1 MNKKL
6 LMALCGA
13 VSSSALFA
21 SLGEGAVGHYVM
33 VRSGFGSLKATDKT
47 SCTYDTINKALSEGE
62 KPEYKNHNNLSIA
75 FGSMYDIWKFAG
87 INIDFEIMGAY
98 AKFKNDKPELS
109 DKNILKE
116 ADIPEAVVNDLI
128 DNLQLATK
136 NIRMVGAMVNLT
148 YEQYLLDWASVCIGG
163 GIGGGYTATKVTG
176 IITPKLNN
184 QGLFGGAKNVVNSRY
199 LHAGVMMYNFMIFG
213 RINWQAILF
222 DFGYRHVATKQIGK
236 SRMLGHDWD
245 KQANLKSDQFFIG
258 AGLQF

>member
-6 LMALCGA
+6 LMALCGV

-21 SLGEGAVGHYVM
+21 YVGEGAVGHYVM
-33 VRSGFGSLKATDKT
+33 VRTGFGSLKSTDKIT
-47 SCTYDTINKALSEGE
+47 CNHEATQKKLDDLE
-62 KPEYKNHNNLSIA
+62 KPEYNKHKNLSIA
-75 FGSMYDIWKFAG
+75 FGSMYDIWNFAG

-98 AKFKNDKPELS
+98 AKFKKDQPFEI
-109 DKNILKE
+109 DKNILKDAE
-116 ADIPEAVVNDLI
+116 VADVVVNNFINKLWI
-128 DNLQLATK
+128 AAK
-136 NIRMVGAMVNLT
+136 NIRMIGAMVNLT

-163 GIGGGYTATKVTG
+163 GIGGGYTATKVTK
-176 IITPKLNN
+176 IVDSSAHAVPMRVIPSSS
-184 QGLFGGAKNVVNSRY
+184 QY

-222 DFGYRHVATKQIGK
+222 DFGYRHVATRQIGT
-236 SRMLGHDWD
+236 SRMMAHDWD

>member
-33 VRSGFGSLKATDKT
+33 VRSGFGSLKATDSL
-47 SCTYDTINKALSEGE
+47 SCTKEGVQKLLNE
-62 KPEYKNHNNLSIA
+62 VGKPEYNNHKNLSIA

-98 AKFKNDKPELS
+98 AKFKNDKPITVPTALMQEIFKDLEVS
-109 DKNILKE
+109 DYLT
-116 ADIPEAVVNDLI
+116 VR
-128 DNLQLATK
+128 QLHIAPK
-136 NIRMVGAMVNLT
+136 NIRMLGAMANLT

-163 GIGGGYTATKVTG
+163 GIGGGYAATKFTTIVWDNGSTL
-176 IITPKLNN
+176 TP
-184 QGLFGGAKNVVNSRY
+184 GSRY
-199 LHAGVMMYNFMIFG
+199 LHAGIMMYNFMIFG
-213 RINWQAILF
+213 RINWQSVLF
-222 DFGYRHVATKQIGK
+222 DFGYRHVATKQIGQ
-236 SRMLGHDWD
+236 SRMWTYDWD

>member
-21 SLGEGAVGHYVM
+21 SVGEGAVGHYVM
-33 VRSGFGSLKATDKT
+33 VRSGFGSLKATDKIT
-47 SCTYDTINKALSEGE
+47 CNHEATQKVLDKIK
-62 KPEYKNHNNLSIA
+62 KPEYDNHKNLSIA
-75 FGSMYDIWKFAG
+75 FGSMYDIWNFAG

-98 AKFKNDKPELS
+98 AKFKDHKPFEV
-109 DKNILKE
+109 DKNMLKE
-116 ADIPEAVVNDLI
+116 AGVEDAVVNNFIAKLWL
-128 DNLQLATK
+128 NPK

-163 GIGGGYTATKVTG
+163 GIGGGYTATK
-176 IITPKLNN
+176 ITKIVFPHPN
-184 QGLFGGAKNVVNSRY
+184 GFAVGGPLIPSSSQY

-222 DFGYRHVATKQIGK
+222 DFGYRHVATKQIGT
-236 SRMLGHDWD
+236 SRMMGQDWD

>member
-21 SLGEGAVGHYVM
+21 SVGEGAVGHYVM
-33 VRSGFGSLKATDKT
+33 VRTGFGSLKSTDKIT
-47 SCTYDTINKALSEGE
+47 CNHEATQKKLDALE
-62 KPEYKNHNNLSIA
+62 KPESNKHKNLSIA
-75 FGSMYDIWKFAG
+75 FGSMYDIWNFAG

-98 AKFKNDKPELS
+98 AKFKNDSPFEV
-109 DKNILKE
+109 DKNILKDAE
-116 ADIPEAVVNDLI
+116 VADVVVNNYI
-128 DNLQLATK
+128 QQLFLAAK
-136 NIRMVGAMVNLT
+136 NIRMIGAMVNLT

-163 GIGGGYTATKVTG
+163 GIGGGYVATK
-176 IITPKLNN
+176 ITKVLTPSHAIANHI
-184 QGLFGGAKNVVNSRY
+184 VVIPSSSQY

-222 DFGYRHVATKQIGK
+222 DFGYRHVATKQMGT
-236 SRMLGHDWD
+236 SRMMGHDWD

>member
-6 LMALCGA
+6 LMALCGV

-21 SLGEGAVGHYVM
+21 YDAVGHYVM
-33 VRSGFGSLKATDKT
+33 VRSGFGSLKSTDKIACNHEAT
-47 SCTYDTINKALSEGE
+47 QNKLDAIE
-62 KPEYKNHNNLSIA
+62 KPEYNNHKNLSIA
-75 FGSMYDIWKFAG
+75 FGSMYDIWNFAG

-98 AKFKNDKPELS
+98 AKFKNDKPFLV
-109 DKNILKE
+109 DKNILKDAE
-116 ADIPEAVVNDLI
+116 IPDMVVNDFIHELW
-128 DNLQLATK
+128 LAAK
-136 NIRMVGAMVNLT
+136 NIRMIGAMVNLT

-163 GIGGGYTATKVTG
+163 GIGGGYTATKVTK
-176 IITPKLNN
+176 ILRPNPDHIRP
-184 QGLFGGAKNVVNSRY
+184 GAENDTLIPSSSQY

-222 DFGYRHVATKQIGK
+222 DFGYRHVATKQIGT
-236 SRMLGHDWD
+236 SRMMGHDWD

>member
-21 SLGEGAVGHYVM
+21 SVGEGAVGHYIM
-33 VRSGFGSLKATDKT
+33 VRSGFGSLKGTDKIT
-47 SCTYDTINKALSEGE
+47 CNHEATQKKLDALE
-62 KPEYKNHNNLSIA
+62 KPEYNKHKNLSIA
-75 FGSMYDIWKFAG
+75 FGSMYDIWNFAG

-98 AKFKNDKPELS
+98 AKFKHDTPLLADK
-109 DKNILKE
+109 DILKDAE
-116 ADIPEAVVNDLI
+116 IPAEVVDGLI
-128 DNLQLATK
+128 DNLQLAPK
-136 NIRMVGAMVNLT
+136 NIRLVGAMVNLT

-163 GIGGGYTATKVTG
+163 GIGGGYTATKITR

-184 QGLFGGAKNVVNSRY
+184 AGLFGGAKSVVGSQY

-222 DFGYRHVATKQIGK
+222 DFGYRHVATKQIGT
-236 SRMLGHDWD
+236 SRMMGHDWD